1 MEESLPTWTMAWLA
15 VALAIGLAVG
25 VGLLALAARTRQWPE
40 FALGAFGVTASLG
53 NLGTIASLRLESMAG
68 ADFAGP
74 LAAASQLL
82 AISGNAALAFATWF
96 VYRRAQPWA
105 AMVLM
110 AMVSALLVGW
120 SGNTIRG
127 AASELGAHSLS
138 NLILQGA
145 RFSIFAWWGG
155 ESFRHASQ
163 LRRRAAIGLADRWLV
178 HRVTLW
184 GLIGLAGTVAIV
196 GVFFAGLLPDGPQ
209 PARSLIYAVIAG
221 ASLVLSV
228 AALVAFYPPAF
239 YRRRF
244 EGAGV
249 SASGFEV

>member
-1 MEESLPTWTMAWLA
+1 MAGSIPTWTLAWLA
-15 VALAIGLAVG
+15 VALAIGLGVG

-68 ADFAGP
+68 ADLAGP

-105 AMVLM
+105 AMLLM
-110 AMVSALLVGW
+110 GVVSALLVGW
-120 SGNTIRG
+120 SGNAIRG
-127 AASELGAHSLS
+127 TASELGAHSLS
-138 NLILQGA
+138 NLILQAA
-145 RFSIFAWWGG
+145 RFITFAWWGT
-155 ESFRHASQ
+155 ESFRHAAQ
-163 LRRRAAIGLADRWLV
+163 LRKRAAIGLADRWLV

-184 GLIGLAGTVAIV
+184 GLTGLAGTVAIV
-196 GVFFAGLLPDGPQ
+196 AVFSAGLLPDGPQ

-221 ASLVLSV
+221 ASLVLSL
-228 AALVAFYPPAF
+228 AAFVAFYPPAF

-244 EGAGV
+244 EERGRSWVAN
-249 SASGFEV
+249 